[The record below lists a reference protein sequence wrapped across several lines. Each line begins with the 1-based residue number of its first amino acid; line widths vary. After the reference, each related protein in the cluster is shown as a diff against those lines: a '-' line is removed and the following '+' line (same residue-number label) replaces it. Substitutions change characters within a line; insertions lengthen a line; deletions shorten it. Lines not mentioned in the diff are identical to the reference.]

1 MVKEME
7 LFESPDRTPLDI
19 CLWGWMTGEVNRLKV
34 DKPDE
39 LLAGILDAAGCIE
52 KRGDQLR
59 RTTRDLRTPVAKR
72 IEGGGG
78 ILERLL

>member
-52 KRGDQLR
+52 KRR
-59 RTTRDLRTPVAKR
+59 STETNNTRSSHASCKVH
-72 IEGGGG
+72 
-78 ILERLL
+78 